1 MLRHDGNNLRNVFS
15 PKLQVYFIDGLKQ
28 IFVWQKLLKVVKWK
42 VEKIRRKQLLDS
54 KLPTKLYFEFFC
66 IFKRNLSLFAT
77 GLGGKP
83 TFQNFDA
90 NTYPICFK

>member
-1 MLRHDGNNLRNVFS
+1 
-15 PKLQVYFIDGLKQ
+15 
-28 IFVWQKLLKVVKWK
+28 